1 MSAPAEVDVDA
12 LDLQAMF
19 EQRYPGWRFTRTAVG
34 WWAVKGVLVREQLHP
49 RRDVVLH
56 ATSPASL
63 MVLLDEAERRAA

>member
-1 MSAPAEVDVDA
+1 MRTPAEVDGDVS
-12 LDLQAMF
+12 DLKAMF
-19 EQRYPGWRFTRTAVG
+19 EQRYPRWRFTRTAVG

>member
-1 MSAPAEVDVDA
+1 LSVQDDA

-19 EQRYPGWRFTRTAVG
+19 AARYPRWRFTRTAVG
-34 WWAVKGVLVREQLHP
+34 WWAVRGVLVREQLHP

>member
-1 MSAPAEVDVDA
+1 MNDDAP
-12 LDLQAMF
+12 DLQQMF
-19 EQRYPGWRFTRTAVG
+19 AARYPQWRFTRTAVG